1 MWTFQRSIAEWN
13 EIKSKL
19 NQYGSFQNE
28 NEKHK
33 LYSVIDYCQRKK
45 ITPHQLVHTDKA
57 DIVSEMLNDSK
68 FKMNEWQNVFDQI
81 ECYVKETYISDGV
94 VSPLSDKLNETNMSM
109 SISPPVNNN
118 QSQNNQ
124 DILEH
129 VEQKH
134 SEENPNENV
143 TAPITTV

>member
-1 MWTFQRSIAEWN
+1 MSTVEPIDEWN
-13 EIKSKL
+13 DIKSKL
-19 NQYGSFQNE
+19 EQHESFQNE
-28 NEKHK
+28 NEKQK
-33 LYSVIDYCQRKK
+33 LYTVIDYCQNKK
-45 ITPHQLVHTDKA
+45 ITPRQLVDTGKA
-57 DIVSEMLNDSK
+57 DIVSQMLNDSELK
-68 FKMNEWQNVFDQI
+68 IDEWQNVFDQI